1 MVCGGYEDDADDG
14 HELTYTGTAT
24 CLSTGPSAFYA
35 LPFDIPQ
42 KLPFVVVFCEVFK
55 DDDHELTY
63 TGTAPCLLTAL
74 SAFYALPFD
83 TPQSCLLSWYRVK
96 WMRMMAM
103 S

>member
-1 MVCGGYEDDADDG
+1 
-14 HELTYTGTAT
+14 
-24 CLSTGPSAFYA
+24 
-35 LPFDIPQ
+35 
-42 KLPFVVVFCEVFK
+42 VVFCEVFK